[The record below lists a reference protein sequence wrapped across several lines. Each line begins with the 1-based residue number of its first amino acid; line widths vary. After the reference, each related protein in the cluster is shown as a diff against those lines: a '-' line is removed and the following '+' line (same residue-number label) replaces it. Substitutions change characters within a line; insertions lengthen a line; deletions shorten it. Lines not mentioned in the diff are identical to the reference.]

1 MANEKVQNNR
11 RPMGG
16 PGRGPGGR
24 FMMLNEKPKN
34 VKKVVSRLLKYIGA
48 FKVLFIILIIV
59 VILSTLATLE
69 SNIAIKD
76 LVESLGSY
84 DIINHSWVIK
94 DGVTQLPIKRYFIT
108 HYCY

>member
-24 FMMLNEKPKN
+24 FMMPNEKPKN

-59 VILSTLATLE
+59 VISIFFAK
-69 SNIAIKD
+69 KD
-76 LVESLGSY
+76 LNSY
-84 DIINHSWVIK
+84 
-94 DGVTQLPIKRYFIT
+94 
-108 HYCY
+108 